1 MQENERQKSML
12 MQRFADN
19 VGSPERQKQ
28 LHDEMMKQNSIQ
40 TSQSLQNER
49 FYMAQMYQQRLRDE
63 HKNMLQNQMK
73 NDKEKKQ

>member
-1 MQENERQKSML
+1 ML

-73 NDKEKKQ
+73 NDKEKK

>member
-73 NDKEKKQ
+73 NDKEKK